1 MTGSQPRDSSGDIVR
16 SRAWA
21 GCPSEMTSWF
31 TRSTGSPQQL
41 CSEIQALLSWHG
53 DIKHSR
59 HCGQGPKLEM
69 YGPASVSR
77 AFLWWGWGGRPWVR
91 IESSG
96 DTEVK
101 VKRAQSC
108 STLCHPVDYTVH
120 GLLQARILE
129 WVDFHFFRVS
139 SNSGIKLQ
147 SPTLQADSLPAEPH
161 IARGQSQMGTTSSLA
176 LGGPDFSPQLNPHD
190 PLVTLYQ
197 DPLGGIRTSWST

>member
-21 GCPSEMTSWF
+21 GWPSEMTSWF
-31 TRSTGSPQQL
+31 TRSTVSPQQL

-59 HCGQGPKLEM
+59 HWGQGPKLEM

-101 VKRAQSC
+101 VKHAQSC

-129 WVDFHFFRVS
+129 WVDFHFFSVS
-139 SNSGIKLQ
+139 SNSGIKLR
-147 SPTLQADSLPAEPH
+147 SPTLQADSYQLSHTLPEVSHRWGLP
-161 IARGQSQMGTTSSLA
+161 QA
-176 LGGPDFSPQLNPHD
+176 L
-190 PLVTLYQ
+190 PLVAQIFLLSLTHM
-197 DPLGGIRTSWST
+197 IH